1 FCFGI
6 SIVRIDILEATLL
19 ITMSPSKT
27 LAVVVFMLQVSQS
40 PSCTF
45 TNVCRVV
52 TVTNVTYEISS
63 ASRTIA

>member
-1 FCFGI
+1 I
-6 SIVRIDILEATLL
+6 SEASLL
-19 ITMSPSKT
+19 MTMSPTKT
-27 LAVVVFMLQVSQS
+27 LAAVLFMLQVSQS